1 MMRLRALALLALS
14 QAACAGQAPSD
25 EDLQKA
31 CQVPA
36 VEVRAALNLA
46 EAKQANEPV
55 KVGRC
60 HIEKGDDGRVRLGF
74 IGEPPT
80 EGK

>member
-1 MMRLRALALLALS
+1 MKRAFAILAFS
-14 QAACAGQAPSD
+14 PVACAAQAPSD
-25 EDLQKA
+25 EELQRA

-36 VEVRAALNLA
+36 VEVRKALKLA
-46 EAKQANEPV
+46 ETKPVNEPV

-74 IGEPPT
+74 IGELPS
-80 EGK
+80 ESK